1 MPLNFFI
8 TNFDKITLA
17 IWLLFFSIVVI
28 RYIRP
33 QLIKN
38 ISYGLL
44 AGIAALLHLLYGIL
58 ATWGQ
63 YIVWGNSEFTK
74 ILLLSS
80 LAQEVPFPFLLEW
93 MRPFFSGA
101 HGYFAFYSFQN
112 FFLSTVALLVV
123 TGLFY
128 IFLVTRA
135 RYRAHNFR
143 EGDIMLILLAMLIS
157 GWPGIIV
164 LLPIGLISAV
174 ILSIIARIFYGI
186 ERIPLAPAFLFSAPV
201 ALLLAVRILT
211 ALNLYPL
218 LKL

>member
-1 MPLNFFI
+1 MSLDLLIP
-8 TNFDKITLA
+8 NFDKINLA
-17 IWLLFFSIVVI
+17 IWLSFFSIVVI
-28 RYIRP
+28 RYLRP
-33 QLIKN
+33 QLLKN

-44 AGIAALLHLLYGIL
+44 ACVAIVLHLLYGIL

-63 YIVWGNSEFTK
+63 YVVWGKSEFTR

-80 LAQEVPFPFLLEW
+80 LSPEVPFPFLLEW
-93 MRPFFSGA
+93 MRPFFSGT

-112 FFLSTVALLVV
+112 FFLSTVALFVIV
-123 TGLFY
+123 GLFY
-128 IFLVTRA
+128 IFLITRA

-143 EGDIMLILLAMLIS
+143 EGDIMFIVLAMLIS

-201 ALLLAVRILT
+201 ALLFAIKILT

>member
-1 MPLNFFI
+1 MPLDFLIINL
-8 TNFDKITLA
+8 DKINLS

-28 RYIRP
+28 RYVRP
-33 QLIKN
+33 QLLKN

-44 AGIAALLHLLYGIL
+44 ACVAIVLHLLYGIL

-63 YIVWGNSEFTK
+63 YVVWGKSEFTR
-74 ILLLSS
+74 ILLSS
-80 LAQEVPFPFLLEW
+80 SLSPEVPFPFLLEW
-93 MRPFFSGA
+93 MRPFFGGA

-128 IFLVTRA
+128 VFLVTRA

-164 LLPIGLISAV
+164 LLPMGFVFAV
-174 ILSIIARIFYGI
+174 ILSIISRIFYGI
-186 ERIPLAPAFLFSAPV
+186 ERIPLAPAFLFSAPI
-201 ALLLAVRILT
+201 ALIYAIPILT
-211 ALNLYPL
+211 TLNLYPL